1 MKTYKMKRVVVGI
14 LLVILTLGFCVVGTG
29 AAHADQMGGPM
40 SQQRGFGPGGRQ
52 GSPGTQMGGPGGQSS
67 PMDQQGFG
75 SGSNYGSGAQSFGP
89 GGNYGSNTQDS
100 GSFVPYDES
109 PDAFVPYDDMSQQQ
123 GFGPG
128 GNYGSDA
135 QSFGPGGNYG
145 SNTQDSDSFVP
156 YDESPDAFVP
166 YDDSSDGFGPRGGF
180 GRDMGA
186 DFDGQFSRDG
196 AFGPGGQH
204 DFGGHGGLGRDGAP
218 EGMDNGVREAI
229 AALEDGETKT
239 NLETLMQNVH
249 TAMDALH
256 DADDDSREAAETGVK
271 EARDALNTALE
282 AAGIDASMNE
292 PPEKPDDGNDAAR
305 PERPEN
311 SGRQSSPDFMSREAI
326 ESIDLEDEEQVQNL
340 FRQFLTWLQSSKT

>member
-1 MKTYKMKRVVVGI
+1 MKTYKTKRVVVGI

-52 GSPGTQMGGPGGQSS
+52 GSPGTQMGGPGRQSS

-100 GSFVPYDES
+100 GSFLPYDES

-135 QSFGPGGNYG
+135 QSFGPGGNSD
-145 SNTQDSDSFVP
+145 SNAQDFGSFVP
-156 YDESPDAFVP
+156 YDESS
-166 YDDSSDGFGPRGGF
+166 DSFRPCGGF
-180 GRDMGA
+180 NRNMGV

-196 AFGPGGQH
+196 GDQPQPADG
-204 DFGGHGGLGRDGAP
+204 FGGHGGLGRDGAP

-292 PPEKPDDGNDAAR
+292 PPEKPDDGNDATR

-311 SGRQSSPDFMSREAI
+311 SGRQSSPDFMSREAL